1 MADYVVRLTGK
12 DDLSNT
18 IKQVKNS
25 LDDVGKSTSKIDKID
40 EKFNKIINSSAPLK
54 RQLRDLQNIMA
65 KMNID
70 GLSNTDQF
78 TKIAEKAGEIKDAMN
93 DASDAV
99 KRFADDN
106 FKLTAMADGLQMI
119 AGAGTIATG
128 AMGLLGTE
136 NEKVQQAILKVQ
148 SALAILNG
156 VQAIANKLNKDSA
169 LMQRIKQIRLAAS
182 TAATTGETAALT
194 ANTVATSANTAG
206 IIANTAATR
215 AWNVAKAVAKAL
227 LGDWTGLILVGVA
240 GMAAYAIATSTATD
254 EQEKQNDALKDG
266 AKAQDT
272 YTSTMTNTYA
282 QLLTKYQQMRIEW
295 NKLSNDQQR
304 NQWIKQNANALNEL
318 GLEVSNVATAEA
330 AFNGNTNSV
339 VDSFIARAKAAA
351 RLTQLTEE
359 YRKQMELID
368 QLGKVQTDIQT
379 DAARTGRSK
388 YKVGDK
394 VTDQNDKNTNY
405 AELRGNDWYYTQKGI
420 DRINGAISSTNPI
433 IKDLNN
439 KLDESNKRVERI
451 TAEIAKDAKT
461 PSLKNT
467 PQKTNTPKGSTTPEP
482 LKGSLGAMEK
492 ELQKLQ
498 SGLKNGF
505 IPESEIEKTKTKIN
519 QLTADIEKKK
529 IELGFAEPKKEEIK
543 KIAEGSIA
551 SIQSEIKTLD
561 ERLQNEKI
569 TIGTRLEIEE
579 KKNELQNQ
587 IDTITKGEVTIKAE
601 VAPSFISKGSTDD
614 LRQSYEN
621 ASSIINRIQGDL
633 QKGIIDDGKAKEQ
646 IAAVNKQ
653 LTDLGLKPI
662 QIEFETNISKVIGNV
677 QSAFDGLKAID
688 GVVNS
693 MERMQSAF
701 SEGANEW
708 EKFISVVEIAS
719 SVLSAVQT
727 IMTTVNAVG
736 ELLNITKAG
745 ETIATTTATAATAEK
760 AVADSASVAPA
771 VAATTALKA
780 QEAAYLDMAAAA
792 IFAAHSSIPFA
803 GVGIASGQITAMMG
817 AMAAQTAASKAL
829 AAFKD
834 GGIVGGSMSEHP
846 ILAHKG
852 EIILNE
858 RQQRNLFDAIN
869 DGNLGGSNTIVGG
882 EVKIKGADLYV
893 ALKNYNKIHG
903 LK

>member
-12 DDLSNT
+12 DDLSST
-18 IKQVKNS
+18 IKQVKNT
-25 LDDVGKSTSKIDKID
+25 LDDVGKSTSQIDKID
-40 EKFNKIINSSAPLK
+40 EKFNRIINSSAPLK

-70 GLSNTDQF
+70 GLSDTDQF
-78 TKIAEKAGEIKDAMN
+78 TRIAEKAGEIKDAMN

-106 FKLTAMADGLQMI
+106 FKLTAMADGLTMI

-182 TAATTGETAALT
+182 TTATTGETAALT
-194 ANTVATSANTAG
+194 ANTVATTANTAG
-206 IIANTAATR
+206 IVANTAATR

-227 LGDWTGLILVGVA
+227 LGDWTGLVLVGVA
-240 GMAAYAIATSTATD
+240 GMTAYAIATSSATD
-254 EQEKQNDALKDG
+254 EQKKQNDALKDG

-272 YTSTMTNTYA
+272 FTSTMTNTYA

-295 NKLSNDQQR
+295 GKLANDQQR
-304 NQWIKQNANALNEL
+304 NQWIKSNANALNEL
-318 GLEVSNVATAEA
+318 GLEVNNVATAEA

-368 QLGKVQTDIQT
+368 QLGKAQTTIQT
-379 DAARTGRSK
+379 DAARTGRNK

-394 VTDQNDKNTNY
+394 VTDSNDKNTNY

-433 IKDLNN
+433 IKDLTN

-451 TAEIAKDAKT
+451 TAEIAKDANAPT
-461 PSLKNT
+461 LKSNT
-467 PQKTNTPKGSTTPEP
+467 TKANTPKGSTTPQP
-482 LKGSLGAMEK
+482 LNGSLGAMEK

-498 SGLKNGF
+498 SDLKNGF
-505 IPESEIEKTKTKIN
+505 VSESDIDKTKAKIS
-519 QLTADIEKKK
+519 QLTHDIENKK
-529 IELGFAEPKKEEIK
+529 IQLGFAEPKKAEIK

-551 SIQSEIKTLD
+551 AIQNEIKTLD
-561 ERLQNEKI
+561 ERLQNENI
-569 TIGTRLEIEE
+569 TIGTRLKIEE
-579 KKNELQNQ
+579 KKRELQSQ
-587 IDTITKGEVTIKAE
+587 IDAITKGEVTIKAE
-601 VAPSFISKGSTDD
+601 VAPTFIKKGSTDD

-621 ASSIINRIQGDL
+621 AASIINRIQSD
-633 QKGIIDDGKAKEQ
+633 QSKGIIDEEKAKQQ
-646 IAAVNKQ
+646 IAAINKQ
-653 LTDLGLKPI
+653 LTDIGLKPI
-662 QIEFETNISKVIGNV
+662 KIEFETNISKVINDV
-677 QSAFDGLKAID
+677 QSAFDGIKAID

-701 SEGANEW
+701 ADGANEW
-708 EKFISVVEIAS
+708 KKFISIVEVAS

-736 ELLNITKAG
+736 ELLNVTKAA
-745 ETIATTTATAATAEK
+745 ETVATTSATAATAEK

-792 IFAAHSSIPFA
+792 IFAAHSFIPFA
-803 GVGIASGQITAMMG
+803 GVGIAAGQINAMMA

-829 AAFKD
+829 AAFKE

-858 RQQRNLFDAIN
+858 HQQRNLFNAIN
-869 DGNLGGSNTIVGG
+869 DGNFGGNNTIVGG
-882 EVKIKGADLYV
+882 EIRIKGADLYV

>member
-18 IKQVKNS
+18 IKQVKNT
-25 LDDVGKSTSKIDKID
+25 LDDVGKSTSQIDKID

-65 KMNID
+65 KMNMD

-78 TKIAEKAGEIKDAMN
+78 TRIAEKAGEIKDAMN

-128 AMGLLGTE
+128 AMGLLGE
-136 NEKVQQAILKVQ
+136 KNEDVQRAILKVQ

-169 LMQRIKQIRLAAS
+169 LMQRLKQIRLAAS
-182 TAATTGETAALT
+182 TAATTAETAALT

-206 IIANTAATR
+206 VIANTAATR

-227 LGDWTGLILVGVA
+227 LGDWTGLVLVGVA
-240 GMAAYAIATSTATD
+240 GMTAYAIATSKATD
-254 EQEKQNDALKDG
+254 EQEKQNDAIKEG

-304 NQWIKQNANALNEL
+304 SQWIKQNANALSEL

-368 QLGKVQTDIQT
+368 QLGKAQTSIQT
-379 DAARTGRSK
+379 DAARTGRNK

-433 IKDLNN
+433 IKDLTN

-451 TAEIAKDAKT
+451 TAEM
-461 PSLKNT
+461 
-467 PQKTNTPKGSTTPEP
+467 PK
-482 LKGSLGAMEK
+482 
-492 ELQKLQ
+492 
-498 SGLKNGF
+498 
-505 IPESEIEKTKTKIN
+505 
-519 QLTADIEKKK
+519 
-529 IELGFAEPKKEEIK
+529 
-543 KIAEGSIA
+543 
-551 SIQSEIKTLD
+551 
-561 ERLQNEKI
+561 
-569 TIGTRLEIEE
+569 
-579 KKNELQNQ
+579 
-587 IDTITKGEVTIKAE
+587 
-601 VAPSFISKGSTDD
+601 
-614 LRQSYEN
+614 
-621 ASSIINRIQGDL
+621 
-633 QKGIIDDGKAKEQ
+633 
-646 IAAVNKQ
+646 
-653 LTDLGLKPI
+653 
-662 QIEFETNISKVIGNV
+662 
-677 QSAFDGLKAID
+677 
-688 GVVNS
+688 
-693 MERMQSAF
+693 MQR
-701 SEGANEW
+701 
-708 EKFISVVEIAS
+708 
-719 SVLSAVQT
+719 
-727 IMTTVNAVG
+727 
-736 ELLNITKAG
+736 
-745 ETIATTTATAATAEK
+745 
-760 AVADSASVAPA
+760 
-771 VAATTALKA
+771 
-780 QEAAYLDMAAAA
+780 
-792 IFAAHSSIPFA
+792 H
-803 GVGIASGQITAMMG
+803 
-817 AMAAQTAASKAL
+817 
-829 AAFKD
+829 
-834 GGIVGGSMSEHP
+834 H
-846 ILAHKG
+846 H
-852 EIILNE
+852 
-858 RQQRNLFDAIN
+858 
-869 DGNLGGSNTIVGG
+869 
-882 EVKIKGADLYV
+882 
-893 ALKNYNKIHG
+893 
-903 LK
+903 